1 MNNIQEQELTVF
13 NGWAAILSVLF
24 IGLLLFLLKIDPVIY
39 PFYVVLSVIFLKG
52 LFILQPNQAVL
63 ANFFGKYVGSVK
75 EQGFYWNNPFN
86 GLTKVSIKL
95 QNYITPQIKVNDR
108 SGNPIEISIAVTWK
122 VQDTAQAIYGIEN
135 YASFLSMQSESAL
148 RKVVS
153 TYKYDSDE
161 SDTHED
167 EFINHLNAKV
177 DETNASK
184 LNTNKV
190 QITLKN
196 NSEEVAKNLKE
207 TIQKT
212 VSVAGIAILDA
223 RITYIAYAPEIAQ
236 AMLRKQQAE
245 AIVAARQ
252 KIVDGA
258 LGIVEN
264 VIDKINDEELVT
276 LDNEH
281 KVELLI
287 NLMTVLVSEKET
299 TPTISVQSRS
309 LGKHT

>member
-13 NGWAAILSVLF
+13 NGWAAILCVLF
-24 IGLLLFLLKIDPVIY
+24 IGLLLFLLKIDPMIY

-135 YASFLSMQSESAL
+135 YPSFLSMQSESAL

-161 SDTHED
+161 NDSHDD
-167 EFINHLNAKV
+167 EFIHTLNAKM
-177 DETNASK
+177 EESNIA
-184 LNTNKV
+184 KV
-190 QITLKN
+190 NRSQITLKN

-207 TIQKT
+207 TIQKA
-212 VSVAGIAILDA
+212 VAVAGIAILDA

-299 TPTISVQSRS
+299 TPTISVQSKS
-309 LGKHT
+309 ISKH

>member
-13 NGWAAILSVLF
+13 NGWTAILCVVF
-24 IGLLLFLLKIDPVIY
+24 IGVLLLLLKIDPIIY
-39 PFYVVLSVIFLKG
+39 PFYGVLSVLFLKG

-86 GLTKVSIKL
+86 SITKVSIKL
-95 QNYITPQIKVNDR
+95 QNYITPQIKVNDK

-122 VQDTAQAIYGIEN
+122 VQDTAQAVYGIEN

-153 TYKYDSDE
+153 SYKYDSDE
-161 SDTHED
+161 QESHDD
-167 EFINHLNAKV
+167 DFINNLN
-177 DETNASK
+177 SK
-184 LNTNKV
+184 IEESSSKTKPT
-190 QITLKN
+190 ITLKN
-196 NSEEVAKNLKE
+196 NSEDVAKNLKE
-207 TIQKT
+207 TIQRG
-212 VSVAGIAILDA
+212 VSIAGISISDA

-245 AIVAARQ
+245 AIVSARK

-264 VIDKINDEELVT
+264 VIDKINEEELVE
-276 LDNEH
+276 LSNDN

-287 NLMTVLVSEKET
+287 NLMTVLVSDKEA
-299 TPTISVQSRS
+299 TPTIAVQSKS
-309 LGKHT
+309 IKH

>member
-1 MNNIQEQELTVF
+1 M
-13 NGWAAILSVLF
+13 SVL
-24 IGLLLFLLKIDPVIY
+24 
-39 PFYVVLSVIFLKG
+39 FLKG

-63 ANFFGKYVGSVK
+63 ASFFGKYVGSVK

-86 GLTKVSIKL
+86 NLSKVSIKL
-95 QNYITPQIKVNDR
+95 QNYITPQIKVNDK
-108 SGNPIEISIAVTWK
+108 SGNPIEISIAVTWR

-135 YASFLSMQSESAL
+135 YPSFLSMQSESAL

-153 TYKYDSDE
+153 SYKYDSDE
-161 SDTHED
+161 SDAHDD
-167 EFINHLNAKV
+167 EFINNLN
-177 DETNASK
+177 SK
-184 LNTNKV
+184 IEEGNKKPV
-190 QITLKN
+190 KMNITLKN

-207 TIQKT
+207 TIQKA
-212 VSVAGIAILDA
+212 VGIAGIDILDA

-264 VIDKINDEELVT
+264 VMDKISEEELVE
-276 LDNEH
+276 LNNDN

-287 NLMTVLVSEKET
+287 NLMTVLVSDKET
-299 TPTISVQSRS
+299 TPTISVQSKS
-309 LGKHT
+309 VSKH

>member
-13 NGWAAILSVLF
+13 NGWAAILCVLF
-24 IGLLLFLLKIDPVIY
+24 IGILIFLLKITPIIY
-39 PFYVVLSVIFLKG
+39 PLYAILSVLFLKG

-63 ANFFGKYVGSVK
+63 ASFFGKYVGSVK

-86 GLTKVSIKL
+86 NLSKVSIKL
-95 QNYITPQIKVNDR
+95 QNYITPQIKVNDK
-108 SGNPIEISIAVTWK
+108 SGNPIEISIAVTWR

-135 YASFLSMQSESAL
+135 YPSFLSMQSESAL

-153 TYKYDSDE
+153 SYKYDSDE
-161 SDTHED
+161 SDAHDD
-167 EFINHLNAKV
+167 EFINNLN
-177 DETNASK
+177 SK
-184 LNTNKV
+184 IEEGNKKPV
-190 QITLKN
+190 KMNITLKN

-207 TIQKT
+207 TIQKA
-212 VSVAGIAILDA
+212 VGIAGIAILDA

-264 VIDKINDEELVT
+264 VMDKISEEELVE
-276 LDNEH
+276 LNNDN

-287 NLMTVLVSEKET
+287 NLMTVLVSDKET
-299 TPTISVQSRS
+299 TPTISVQSKS
-309 LGKHT
+309 VSKH